1 MKKFLLRKIVTSQL
15 LFAIIFL
22 FASGMFLPFVFLRDK
37 AIAESQNFARDQ
49 LAKLSTSQNLT
60 CNQLAKLSASQNATC
75 STRHFSHSFVDGQD
89 EINVFSSSGA
99 TVAKLQK
106 ISTFCTSFVT
116 SGESRSHNIALATS
130 NFSWRTV
137 GDKEEVSF
145 NKIVG
150 ARREDRGYAIGKVI
164 FDGEYINGVGGGVCQ
179 VSSTLY
185 NAWIRANLGVI
196 SARAHSL
203 PTSYCEL
210 SQDATVSDLI
220 DMVLVNNSGFDLV
233 INGYTR
239 DKNLT
244 FDIYGKPSDF
254 DIQIKTRVLEYL
266 PAPQTIIQ
274 YVTSLDE
281 YDTKTIENNEQIAI
295 VREGK
300 IGYKS
305 YATMQYFVD
314 GKLAQER
321 VFRRDVY
328 APVARKI
335 CKIAK

>member
-1 MKKFLLRKIVTSQL
+1 MLRKIVTSQL

-49 LAKLSTSQNLT
+49 LAELSTSQNLT

-220 DMVLVNNSGFDLV
+220 
-233 INGYTR
+233 
-239 DKNLT
+239 
-244 FDIYGKPSDF
+244 
-254 DIQIKTRVLEYL
+254 
-266 PAPQTIIQ
+266 
-274 YVTSLDE
+274 
-281 YDTKTIENNEQIAI
+281 
-295 VREGK
+295 
-300 IGYKS
+300 
-305 YATMQYFVD
+305 
-314 GKLAQER
+314 
-321 VFRRDVY
+321 
-328 APVARKI
+328 
-335 CKIAK
+335 